1 MGMPLVCFISKT
13 WPFIIDIWR
22 FYSTEKTFN
31 LIRFEKKKLGAI
43 LRYTLKN
50 YFYGFF
56 NNYSQ
61 EKTNFRVDK
70 SRRKEEAVNEH
81 GKTDEKE
88 TIEDDL
94 GEDKKED
101 GNSVYG
107 LWNSGEKSFFR

>member
-1 MGMPLVCFISKT
+1 MFYLFR
-13 WPFIIDIWR
+13 IDKKNQGK
-22 FYSTEKTFN
+22 FYAVLLKITSTV
-31 LIRFEKKKLGAI
+31 
-43 LRYTLKN
+43 
-50 YFYGFF
+50 FF
-56 NNYSQ
+56 NNYSR

-101 GNSVYG
+101 GNSVYS
-107 LWNSGEKSFFR
+107 LWNSGENSFFQVIGIF